1 MFSIFGFI
9 YKEINKKKVAR
20 KFRTREI
27 LLSFDDG
34 PDSRYTDAL
43 LDLLREKNV
52 QAVFFVVAEK
62 AAQHPEI
69 ISRMKEEGHRIEYH
83 SPDHRKFFYIGT
95 RRAEEYLRRGIKLLT
110 QQGVTISYFRPPW
123 GMLTPF
129 YLRVVKRLGLK
140 LCFWSTM
147 VQDWRAASTVHDLK
161 YKLFTR
167 TINGSLICLHD
178 SGEGTG
184 GAPDAPARM
193 IEALSEYID
202 NRKSCGYKFLSFEEA
217 RERGLI
223 L

>member
-1 MFSIFGFI
+1 M
-9 YKEINKKKVAR
+9 
-20 KFRTREI
+20 
-27 LLSFDDG
+27 
-34 PDSRYTDAL
+34 
-43 LDLLREKNV
+43 
-52 QAVFFVVAEK
+52 VAEK

-129 YLRVVKRLGLK
+129 YLRAVKRLGLK